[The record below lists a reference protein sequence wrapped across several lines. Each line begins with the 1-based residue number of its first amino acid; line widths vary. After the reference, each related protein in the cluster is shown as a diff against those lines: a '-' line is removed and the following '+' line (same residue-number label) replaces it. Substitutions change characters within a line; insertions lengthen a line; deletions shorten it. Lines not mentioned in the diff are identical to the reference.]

1 MIYNQ
6 KMYEIG
12 LSHVEKGQEK
22 YDQPRL
28 ENTYRRSNMAQNSRK
43 DALRQIFIGKMC
55 MTCSQDMELSK
66 VYKTM
71 KSVSDM
77 ISRFS
82 NAVYQQSREDKNIG
96 KELKDINTETFNYLS
111 EENKTNNNRAFL
123 GFLIDTIQGNVPSEK
138 ETKIK
143 ELTTK
148 VDLGKIDGYFPT
160 PNELAEELVNRL
172 GYIRPNDTLLEPSA
186 GKGSLIEAV
195 KKEYPEIYVDCFEVN
210 HSLKTILE
218 LKKLHNNLYHD
229 DFLSVSPQDHGKT
242 YDKIVMNPPFENKR
256 DIDHITHALKFL
268 KEGGRLVA
276 IASAGV
282 LTNSDRKSVA
292 FRELVE
298 DYGGSIEPAPQG
310 AFKKADRATA
320 VNTIIVEIE
329 N

>member
-1 MIYNQ
+1 
-6 KMYEIG
+6 
-12 LSHVEKGQEK
+12 
-22 YDQPRL
+22 
-28 ENTYRRSNMAQNSRK
+28 
-43 DALRQIFIGKMC
+43 
-55 MTCSQDMELSK
+55 MELSK